1 MRRFT
6 RKSRRQ
12 HAALEPS
19 IVSRG
24 GKILAHYHD
33 SMNGMKVE
41 IARSEVAG
49 LSNLP
54 GVMQVVAY
62 PSTTSKMS

>member
-1 MRRFT
+1 VISQQDHEAIHT
-6 RKSRRQ
+6 QVARQ

-41 IARSEVAG
+41 IARSEVG
-49 LSNLP
+49 
-54 GVMQVVAY
+54 GTV
-62 PSTTSKMS
+62 